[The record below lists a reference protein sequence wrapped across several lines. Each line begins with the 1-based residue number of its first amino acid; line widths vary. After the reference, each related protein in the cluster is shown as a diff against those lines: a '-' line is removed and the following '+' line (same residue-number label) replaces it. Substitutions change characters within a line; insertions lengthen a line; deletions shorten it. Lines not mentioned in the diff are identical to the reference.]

1 MDKKTKR
8 NLDYV
13 DGYQTEDGIVLPK
26 MRTKMVVTS
35 YVKKY
40 SNCLYLTYD
49 LSASA
54 SCMLDYL
61 SQRMDDDN
69 RVATNSIVIEDF
81 ITFMR
86 YVSHGQCNYTMATA
100 KYALTVLKKKGI
112 LIQVSRGASIV
123 NPEYF
128 FAGTEAN
135 RMKLL
140 KELYEK
146 KYLVQKTS
154 NRMEELVE
162 MREVEE
168 DPVVIPVQH
177 TDPYLARGLGFSVED
192 MLREIREA

>member
-13 DGYQTEDGIVLPK
+13 EAYQSEDGIMLPK

-49 LSASA
+49 LNAST

-69 RVATNSIVIEDF
+69 RVATNSIIIEDF
-81 ITFMR
+81 MTFMR
-86 YVSHGQCNYTMATA
+86 YVSHGNCNYTMATA

-128 FAGTEAN
+128 YAGTEAN

-146 KYLVQKTS
+146 KYLVHNKANQFS
-154 NRMEELVE
+154 ELVE
-162 MREVEE
+162 IREVEE
-168 DPVVIPVQH
+168 DPIETKPVEPFNPFKAYGI
-177 TDPYLARGLGFSVED
+177 DPDEK
-192 MLREIREA
+192 LRKIQSM